1 MKKNTSQTAPTL
13 PQMTDAAFN
22 ALSKTEQDIFVLK
35 SLISVELQSA
45 TLSELRFVHS
55 FLNN

>member
-1 MKKNTSQTAPTL
+1 MNTSQTVPE
-13 PQMTDAAFN
+13 MTDAAFN
-22 ALSKTEQDIFVLK
+22 ALPKTEQELLVLK
-35 SLISVELQSA
+35 HLISVELQSA